1 VPSFNIAHWPQGSEP
16 GTWIPVAQFVNAG
29 GMRQA
34 VEAANPGPGRY
45 KVSLANE
52 PNQPAGLVEVAGD
65 GTARDVEDFE

>member
-1 VPSFNIAHWPQGSEP
+1 
-16 GTWIPVAQFVNAG
+16 
-29 GMRQA
+29 MRQA